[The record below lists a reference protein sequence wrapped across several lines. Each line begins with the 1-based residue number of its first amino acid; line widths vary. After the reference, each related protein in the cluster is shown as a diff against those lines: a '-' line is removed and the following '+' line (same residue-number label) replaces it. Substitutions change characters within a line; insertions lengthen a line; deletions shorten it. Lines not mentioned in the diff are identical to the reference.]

1 MLSRLHVL
9 FAPGPPMLV
18 RGRKW
23 LLYATLA
30 CFVIAGTYVILDDPL
45 NLPHRRWW
53 KRAAVGVA
61 LFPIVVLQPLWVYR
75 TRHLSR
81 LAKQTQGRLCAHCA
95 YDVSTLDPAGT
106 CPECGKAY
114 DIARDAPL
122 WNSFVESTPWGMET
136 KSRLP
141 KEPP

>member
-9 FAPGPPMLV
+9 LAPGPPMLM

-23 LLYATLA
+23 LLFATLA
-30 CFVIAGTYVILDDPL
+30 CFMIAGTYVILDDPL

-53 KRAAVGVA
+53 KLAAVAVA

-81 LAKQTQGRLCAHCA
+81 LAKETQGRLCANCA
-95 YDVSTLDPAGT
+95 YDVSTLDPVGT

-122 WNSFVESTPWGMET
+122 WNSFVENGPWGPAVQAST
-136 KSRLP
+136 K
-141 KEPP
+141 K

>member
-9 FAPGPPMLV
+9 LTPGPPMLV

-23 LLYATLA
+23 LLYSTLA
-30 CFVIAGTYVILDDPL
+30 CFVIAGTYMVLNDPL
-45 NLPHRRWW
+45 NLPNRRWW
-53 KRAAVGVA
+53 SRAAVGVA

-95 YDVSTLDPAGT
+95 YDVSSLDPAGT
-106 CPECGKAY
+106 CPECGKPY

-122 WNSFVESTPWGMET
+122 WNSFVESGPWGPAR
-136 KSRLP
+136 KPHPP
-141 KEPP
+141 K